1 MPLSLQKTNS
11 KSRTMRRLIYFL
23 SFIIILLFSPFVCV
37 ASSNNDDEDLET
49 TVTDEIITTRED
61 PDQIGRRTAPRP
73 IFVTISKTNGVS
85 IIGVQKSDIISY
97 QICDTDNNVIGTYI
111 NDKEFAKDL
120 FLFNEFVKIKIV
132 LPDRTLV
139 GEI

>member
-1 MPLSLQKTNS
+1 MK
-11 KSRTMRRLIYFL
+11 RLIYFL
-23 SFIIILLFSPFVCV
+23 SFIFTLLLSPIICF
-37 ASSNNDDEDLET
+37 ASNNNNDDEDIET
-49 TVTDEIITTRED
+49 MVTDEIITTWED
-61 PDQIGRRTAPRP
+61 PDTVGHRSVPLP
-73 IFVTISKTNGVS
+73 IYVTISKTNGVS
-85 IIGVQKSDIISY
+85 IIGVRKSDIISY

>member
-1 MPLSLQKTNS
+1 
-11 KSRTMRRLIYFL
+11 MRRLIYFL
-23 SFIIILLFSPFVCV
+23 SFIIFLLFSPFVCV
-37 ASSNNDDEDLET
+37 ASSNNDDEDIET

-73 IFVTISKTNGVS
+73 IFVTISKTTGVTINGINS
-85 IIGVQKSDIISY
+85 TDIISY

>member
-1 MPLSLQKTNS
+1 M
-11 KSRTMRRLIYFL
+11 
-23 SFIIILLFSPFVCV
+23 
-37 ASSNNDDEDLET
+37 ANDDLEDNESIET
-49 TVTDEIITTRED
+49 TIYDEDYVYKKKDDDE
-61 PDQIGRRTAPRP
+61 GRRTAPRP

>member
-1 MPLSLQKTNS
+1 
-11 KSRTMRRLIYFL
+11 MRRLIYFL
-23 SFIIILLFSPFVCV
+23 SFIFILLCSPITSF
-37 ASSNNDDEDLET
+37 ALENDDLEDNESIET
-49 TVTDEIITTRED
+49 TIYDEDYVYKKKDDDE
-61 PDQIGRRTAPRP
+61 GRRTAPRP